1 MDRHCR
7 LRAPGAA
14 RPADCPP
21 PTTHHATLAARLGN
35 ARLLTLYDQA
45 TWSEG
50 PAWWEAQR
58 TLVWSDVVG
67 RRVLGWREDGA
78 VDVLLDATAFTNG
91 NAVDAQQRLVHCEH
105 GRRAITRSD
114 VDGRAH
120 LLVGRFEGKR
130 LNSPNDLIVA
140 HDGAIWFT
148 DPPFGLLKPSQGC
161 PGSQELDHHGVYR
174 LPPDGG
180 ALQYMVGLDHPN
192 GLAFSPDERVL
203 YVSQTPEGG
212 PTSPE
217 ITAFD
222 WRDGAL
228 HNRLRFAVVPDG
240 LPDGFCVDRQGWL
253 WSSSGRGRMRLR
265 HRWPLP
271 RPGADAGDSVQLRLR
286 PGAKT
291 LVHHRRQHAVAA
303 GVAALGTVDENRQ
316 ADAAIA
322 RDGRNHTY
330 KLFGARRAHPAARWL
345 ARCRAQLQATQACS
359 ARCRP
364 AAATA
369 CGRPSF
375 AADIAPVGV

>member
-1 MDRHCR
+1 MDSYCR
-7 LRAPGAA
+7 VRAPGAA
-14 RPADCPP
+14 QPAVCPP
-21 PTTHHATLAARLGN
+21 PITQHAALAARLGDS
-35 ARLLTLYDQA
+35 RLQTLYDQA

-114 VDGRAH
+114 GDGRAH

-140 HDGAIWFT
+140 RDGAIWFT

-161 PGSQELDHHGVYR
+161 PGPQELDHHSVYR

-180 ALQYMVGLDHPN
+180 ALQRMVSLDHPN
-192 GLAFSPDERVL
+192 GLAFSPDQRVL

-212 PTSPE
+212 PGGPE

-222 WRDGAL
+222 WHDGAL
-228 HNRLRFAVVPDG
+228 HNRRRFAVVPDG
-240 LPDGFCVDRQGWL
+240 LADGFCVDHQGWL
-253 WSSSGRGRMRLR
+253 WSSSG
-265 HRWPLP
+265 
-271 RPGADAGDSVQLRLR
+271 
-286 PGAKT
+286 
-291 LVHHRRQHAVAA
+291 A
-303 GVAALGTVDENRQ
+303 GVCIFD
-316 ADAAIA
+316 
-322 RDGRNHTY
+322 RDGQ
-330 KLFGARRAHPAARWL
+330 WL
-345 ARCRAQLQATQACS
+345 GLVPT
-359 ARCRP
+359 P
-364 AAATA
+364 ATA
-369 CGRPSF
+369 SNCTFDLQQRRLFVTGGS
-375 AADIAPVGV
+375 ALWLLELGQ

>member
-14 RPADCPP
+14 QPAECPP
-21 PTTHHATLAARLGN
+21 PTTHHAALAARLGN
-35 ARLLTLYDQA
+35 ARLQTLYDQA

-78 VDVLLDATAFTNG
+78 VDALLDATAFTNG

-161 PGSQELDHHGVYR
+161 PGPQELDHHGVYR
-174 LPPDGG
+174 LPPDGS
-180 ALQYMVGLDHPN
+180 ALQCMVSLDHPN

-212 PTSPE
+212 PTTPE

-228 HNRLRFAVVPDG
+228 HNRRRFAVVPDG
-240 LPDGFCVDRQGWL
+240 RAGRLLRGSPGLAMEQFR
-253 WSSSGRGRMRLR
+253 RGRVHLR
-265 HRWPLP
+265 QRRPLA
-271 RPGADAGDSVQLRLR
+271 RPGADAGDGIQLHLR
-286 PGAKT
+286 PGAT
-291 LVHHRRQHAVAA
+291 AVVHHRRQHAVAA
-303 GVAALGTVDENRQ
+303 GVAEIGT
-316 ADAAIA
+316 A
-322 RDGRNHTY
+322 
-330 KLFGARRAHPAARWL
+330 
-345 ARCRAQLQATQACS
+345 
-359 ARCRP
+359 
-364 AAATA
+364 
-369 CGRPSF
+369 
-375 AADIAPVGV
+375 

>member
-7 LRAPGAA
+7 VRAPGAA
-14 RPADCPP
+14 RPAECPP
-21 PTTHHATLAARLGN
+21 PATRHAGLAARLGN

-161 PGSQELDHHGVYR
+161 PGPQELDHHGVYR

-180 ALQYMVGLDHPN
+180 ALQCMVGLDHPN

-228 HNRLRFAVVPDG
+228 HNRRRFAVVPDG

-253 WSSSGRGRMRLR
+253 WSSSG
-265 HRWPLP
+265 
-271 RPGADAGDSVQLRLR
+271 
-286 PGAKT
+286 
-291 LVHHRRQHAVAA
+291 A
-303 GVAALGTVDENRQ
+303 GVCVLDTDGQYLGLVPT
-316 ADAAIA
+316 
-322 RDGRNHTY
+322 
-330 KLFGARRAHPAARWL
+330 P
-345 ARCRAQLQATQACS
+345 
-359 ARCRP
+359 
-364 AAATA
+364 ATA
-369 CGRPSF
+369 SNCTFDLEQRRLFITGGSTLWLLELQQ
-375 AADIAPVGV
+375 

>member
-14 RPADCPP
+14 QPAECPP
-21 PTTHHATLAARLGN
+21 PTTHHAALAARLGN
-35 ARLLTLYDQA
+35 ARLQTLYDQA

-78 VDVLLDATAFTNG
+78 VDALLDATAFTNG

-161 PGSQELDHHGVYR
+161 PGPQELDHHGVYR
-174 LPPDGG
+174 LPPDGS
-180 ALQYMVGLDHPN
+180 ALQCMVSLDHPN
-192 GLAFSPDERVL
+192 GLAFSPTNVCCTCRRRPKVAR
-203 YVSQTPEGG
+203 PRRR
-212 PTSPE
+212 SPPSTGAMAHCTTGAASRWCR
-217 ITAFD
+217 TAC
-222 WRDGAL
+222 RTAL
-228 HNRLRFAVVPDG
+228 RGSPG
-240 LPDGFCVDRQGWL
+240 LAMEQFR
-253 WSSSGRGRMRLR
+253 RGRVHLR
-265 HRWPLP
+265 QRRPLA
-271 RPGADAGDSVQLRLR
+271 RPGADAGDGIQLHLR
-286 PGAKT
+286 PGAT
-291 LVHHRRQHAVAA
+291 AVVHHRRQHAVAA
-303 GVAALGTVDENRQ
+303 GVAEIGT
-316 ADAAIA
+316 A
-322 RDGRNHTY
+322 
-330 KLFGARRAHPAARWL
+330 
-345 ARCRAQLQATQACS
+345 
-359 ARCRP
+359 
-364 AAATA
+364 
-369 CGRPSF
+369 
-375 AADIAPVGV
+375 